1 MLVSTLMLTAAL
13 LDPPVVAASV
23 ATANARPATH
33 SERQAISSAF
43 AREDGNASEIRSVY
57 VSRSNASLAVAC
69 AKTPE
74 AGIYAYVFTRS
85 HGRWHYT
92 VSGRP
97 GRAGSYSQ
105 RKLVQACV

>member
-1 MLVSTLMLTAAL
+1 
-13 LDPPVVAASV
+13 
-23 ATANARPATH
+23 
-33 SERQAISSAF
+33 
-43 AREDGNASEIRSVY
+43 

-105 RKLVQACV
+105 RKLEQACV